1 MKERKYCSFCGKELV
16 FKSLFDG
23 SREKYC
29 DECDYVFFHTPSPAV
44 IVMVTNSNR
53 VLLARGVGWKHP
65 YWGLIS
71 GHIKVGDATEQTAV
85 REVRE
90 EVGLEVFNLEFLRIY
105 ATKYRD
111 LLMIA
116 FRAETEDTSIKKSQE
131 LEDARWFNLGDP
143 LPMRSE
149 STAAHVVKHVFPR
162 IRYISLKQLE
172 KQLHS
177 QKS

>member
-1 MKERKYCSFCGKELV
+1 MKERKYCSFCGKKLV
-16 FKSLFDG
+16 FKSLLDG
-23 SREKYC
+23 SKEKYC
-29 DECDYVFFHTPSPAV
+29 DACDYVFFHTPFPAV

-71 GHIKVGDATEQTAV
+71 GHIDVGDNAEKTAI

-90 EVGLEVFNLEFLRIY
+90 EVGLEVSNLEFLRTY
-105 ATKYRD
+105 ATKRRD

-116 FRAETEDTSIKKSQE
+116 FKAETKETSIKKSQE
-131 LEDARWFNLGDP
+131 LEDARWFNLSDP

-149 STAAHVVKHVFPR
+149 STSAHIVKHVFPK
-162 IRYISLKQLE
+162 IRYTSSKQLE
-172 KQLHS
+172 K
-177 QKS
+177 